1 MWFKIF
7 IGVIDLVTTIDLI
20 KDIKE
25 NGWNWRRFFWI
36 LMFIVGI
43 CGSALLITNGFPVLG
58 TLGFVGV
65 IAAGF
70 VFLIRRMLLN
80 DKLVHKKREEEMQE
94 AEAVQHRGIEE

>member
-58 TLGFVGV
+58 TLGLVGV
-65 IAAGF
+65 IVAGF
-70 VFLIRRMLLN
+70 VLIIRRVLLDEKN
-80 DKLVHKKREEEMQE
+80 APGKCAEGVQE
-94 AEAVQHRGIEE
+94 TEAGQPGGTER